1 MCSSDLTTLQSLL
14 GGHNR
19 APGSK
24 DIWFWNGTAKGYS
37 PKLFYSH
44 TFASESFNPL
54 TAWIWK
60 SSCTMK
66 IKVFAWMLI
75 MDRLNTKDMVD
86 RRHWHLEDG
95 VSCVLCPLQ
104 TRETRD
110 HLFFNC
116 NFSVRI
122 WNYLQIDWSSG
133 DSMAHLVLNASRSF
147 RKPFFTEVV
156 FIACWNIW
164 IIRNAKV
171 FRHERAR
178 FNKWRSAFVHDI
190 SLMQYRVKAAYK
202 DDLLRWISF
211 LQP

>member
-1 MCSSDLTTLQSLL
+1 ML
-14 GGHNR
+14 GGLNR
-19 APGSK
+19 TPGSK

-37 PKLFYSH
+37 PKLCFSH

-75 MDRLNTKDMVD
+75 MDRLNTKDMVE

-122 WNYLQIDWSSG
+122 WNICKLIGLLVTPWLIWSLMLAGVLGSPSSLKWCSLLAGISGSSG
-133 DSMAHLVLNASRSF
+133 MLRSSGM
-147 RKPFFTEVV
+147 RELDL
-156 FIACWNIW
+156 ING
-164 IIRNAKV
+164 
-171 FRHERAR
+171 
-178 FNKWRSAFVHDI
+178 
-190 SLMQYRVKAAYK
+190 
-202 DDLLRWISF
+202 DLLSSMTSA
-211 LQP
+211 